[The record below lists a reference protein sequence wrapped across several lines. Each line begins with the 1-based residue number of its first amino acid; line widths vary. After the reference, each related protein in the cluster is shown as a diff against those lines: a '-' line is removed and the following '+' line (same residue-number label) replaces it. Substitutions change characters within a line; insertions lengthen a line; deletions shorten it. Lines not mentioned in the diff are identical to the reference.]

1 MLCELFG
8 FWCPQ
13 VDAFYYPNRTDLS
26 EVVEFIDVG
35 SVEDCRRVVKVAAAQ
50 RNDPD
55 LVRGDYECGIN
66 PSGESFGGMKVY
78 EETVR

>member
-1 MLCELFG
+1 MFCELLG
-8 FWCPQ
+8 LWCSQ
-13 VDAFYYPNRTDLS
+13 VDAFYYPNRNDLT

-35 SVEDCRRVVKVAAAQ
+35 SVDECRRVVRAAAAE

-55 LVRGDYECGIN
+55 LVLGDYECGVN
-66 PSGESFGGMKVY
+66 PTGGSFGGMKVY